1 MLVRHGQR
9 LTLYEHARG
18 PLAKSASSAN
28 ALGPLEALSM
38 AKCHPTS

>member
-18 PLAKSASSAN
+18 PPRKKRLERECS
-28 ALGPLEALSM
+28 GTLEALSM